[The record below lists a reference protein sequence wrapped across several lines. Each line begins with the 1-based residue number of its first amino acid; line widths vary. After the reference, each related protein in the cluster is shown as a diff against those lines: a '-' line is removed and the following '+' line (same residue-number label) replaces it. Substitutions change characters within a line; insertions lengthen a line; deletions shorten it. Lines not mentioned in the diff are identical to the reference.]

1 MATKPS
7 DDRLRI
13 LRARVSRA
21 ESDLDK
27 ALAQL
32 RDARGM
38 AQNKQ
43 TALDEAKKELN
54 AALEA
59 AVA

>member
-1 MATKPS
+1 MSTITKLS
-7 DDRLRI
+7 I
-13 LRARVSRA
+13 LRARVTRA
-21 ESDLDK
+21 ETDLDK
-27 ALAQL
+27 AMEQL

-38 AQNKQ
+38 VQNKQ
-43 TALDEAKKELN
+43 LALDEARKNLN